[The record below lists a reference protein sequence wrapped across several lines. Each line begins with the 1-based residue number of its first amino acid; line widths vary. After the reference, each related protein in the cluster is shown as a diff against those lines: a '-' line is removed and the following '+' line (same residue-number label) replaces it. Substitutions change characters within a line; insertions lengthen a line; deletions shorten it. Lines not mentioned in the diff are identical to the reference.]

1 MGCVPSVSDC
11 GLVIINNVPV
21 CHQLIWQYK
30 FVYLKHDPVIIF
42 VRVARTGSPELML
55 ALWFLCQ
62 LWDNRWY
69 LLWHN
74 LFSAI
79 S

>member
-1 MGCVPSVSDC
+1 MFQVFLT
-11 GLVIINNVPV
+11 GLVIVNNAPV
-21 CHQLIWQYK
+21 CHQITWQYK
-30 FVYLKHDPVIIF
+30 FVYLKHDPVIVF
-42 VRVARTGSPELML
+42 VRLARTGSPELML
-55 ALWFLCQ
+55 ALWVLCQ

-79 S
+79 R